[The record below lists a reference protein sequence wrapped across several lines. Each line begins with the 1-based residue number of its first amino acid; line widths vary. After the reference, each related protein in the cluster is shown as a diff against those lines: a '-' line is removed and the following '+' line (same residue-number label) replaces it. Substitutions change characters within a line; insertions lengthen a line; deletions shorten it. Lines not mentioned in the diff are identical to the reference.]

1 MSAFRTQAAPDPAG
15 RSFDV
20 VIVGSGASGGWA
32 AKRLA
37 EAGLR
42 VAVLEAGRQLTDADY
57 KEHVPAYQ
65 LKYRGRT
72 KRPLE
77 HERPRQSTSYAVR
90 EWNADW
96 FVNDV
101 EEPYLDDSDP
111 GFLWV
116 RTRLVGGR
124 TNIWGRACLRLGDI
138 DFKAASHDG
147 AGVDWPIGYKDI
159 APYYDLVEDYVGVS
173 ALREGLAEL
182 PDGRF
187 LPPMAFTCSE
197 VAVRSRLK
205 ARLNRTLTQGRT
217 ANLTRPIHGRAACHY
232 CGPCEHGC
240 ATHSY
245 FNASFTTVADALA
258 TGRCTLVTG
267 AMAYKVLVDPD
278 TRRAKG
284 VLYVDRATRQPREIF
299 GRVVALCAQT
309 MESVRILFNSATR
322 QDPAGVA
329 NSSGLLGKFLMTHFS
344 DAGASGD
351 LPDVVEQPSING
363 PDRPCT
369 PLLIR
374 FRNLAGGPQ
383 SKGFLRGYGASGSVG
398 TGFDYGAPGIG
409 EAYKRAVARPR
420 PVRVTFS
427 GYGECLPYE
436 DNTCFVDPA
445 TLDAYG
451 IPVIRLQLSPRENE
465 RAMVADMAVSAA
477 EMLEAIGAKNIRTRN
492 ALRGQAHE
500 VGAARMGTD
509 PKQSV
514 LNAFLQT
521 HDIRNLFV
529 MDGSC
534 FPSSAW
540 QNPTLTIMALA
551 VRSTDYLLQELKSGN
566 L

>member
-1 MSAFRTQAAPDPAG
+1 MSRQDPAG
-15 RSFDV
+15 KSFDV

-32 AKRLA
+32 AKRLT

-77 HERPRQSTSYAVR
+77 PDRPRQSASYAVR

-96 FVNDV
+96 YVNDI
-101 EEPYLDDSDP
+101 EEPYVDESDP
-111 GFLWV
+111 AFLWV
-116 RTRLVGGR
+116 RTRVVGGR
-124 TNIWGRACLRLGDI
+124 TNIWGRACLRLSDI

-159 APYYDLVEDYVGVS
+159 APYYDLVEEYVGVS
-173 ALREGLAEL
+173 AMAESLAEL
-182 PDGRF
+182 PDGKF
-187 LPPMAFTCSE
+187 QPAMGLTCSE
-197 VAVRSRLK
+197 MAVRARLK
-205 ARLNRTLTQGRT
+205 KTFGRTLTQGRT
-217 ANLTRPIHGRAACHY
+217 ANLTRPLNNRQPCHY

-240 ATHSY
+240 VTHSY
-245 FNASFTTVADALA
+245 FNAAFTTMADAAA

-267 AMAYKVLVDPD
+267 AMAYKVLVDPE

-284 VLYVDRATRQPREIF
+284 ILYIDRATRQPREIF

-309 MESVRILFNSATR
+309 MESVRILFNSAGR
-322 QDPAGVA
+322 QDPAGLA
-329 NSSGLLGKFLMTHFS
+329 NTSGLLGKYLMTHYS
-344 DAGASGD
+344 DAGATGE
-351 LPDVVEQPSING
+351 LPDLVETPSING
-363 PDRPCT
+363 PDRPCG
-369 PLLIR
+369 PLLVR
-374 FRNLAGGPQ
+374 FRNLPGDA
-383 SKGFLRGYGASGSVG
+383 KTNGFLRGYGCSTSVG
-398 TGFDYGAPGIG
+398 IGFDFGAPGLG
-409 EAYKRAVARPR
+409 EAYKRAIARER
-420 PVRVTFS
+420 PVQVTFAAF
-427 GYGECLPYE
+427 GESLPYE
-436 DNTCFVDPA
+436 TNYCYLDPR

-451 IPVIRLQLSPRENE
+451 IPVIRLKLSPGENE
-465 RAMVADMAVSAA
+465 RAMVKDMAVASA
-477 EMLEAIGAKNIRTRN
+477 EMLEAIGARQIRERRGV
-492 ALRGQAHE
+492 RGQAHE

-509 PKQSV
+509 PKTSV
-514 LNAFLQT
+514 LNPYLQT

-551 VRSTDYLLQELKSGN
+551 VRSSDYLLQELKTGN